1 MESVLSTHFTV
12 TLCERTFLTHIPWGY
27 PDKYMRP
34 QGKSLAG
41 FLACDKQAKE
51 QNSERL
57 VSQELRGERTVSNSE
72 TYSME

>member
-41 FLACDKQAKE
+41 FLACDKQAMFFKGAKLRKISVPGAQGRE
-51 QNSERL
+51 NSVKL
-57 VSQELRGERTVSNSE
+57 
-72 TYSME
+72 